1 MLVKL
6 NQNQKNEL
14 LKPNT
19 GSGGFQSLMKTL
31 QSKLDPA
38 SNELRLDKDL
48 LEQILRYA
56 YDYSDGGWQK
66 RLENIFDL

>member
-19 GSGGFQSLMKTL
+19 GSGGFQSLIKTL

-38 SNELRLDKDL
+38 SNELKLDKDL
-48 LEQILRYA
+48 LE
-56 YDYSDGGWQK
+56 
-66 RLENIFDL
+66 